1 MRIPINQI
9 KENQYT
15 LGNELVEKVSYKPY
29 KGYYYITGDRFFSG
43 KVFNIMAIELVK
55 QSPQT
60 NKVTSFRGDTLSYF
74 YNAPE
79 SIQNL
84 ISKPMEVRSI
94 IFNTTPE
101 IISKGYTNRYF
112 VKKTNTSNILE
123 ISEDNYSSLTDPIYT
138 KVALIWKVSTG
149 FNQNE
154 VDSLDK
160 SYMIGLKSFLQD
172 LNRNPEEDL
181 D

>member
-15 LGNELVEKVSYKPY
+15 SGNELVEKVSYKPY
-29 KGYYYITGDRFFSG
+29 KGYYYVTGNKFFSG
-43 KVFNIMAIELVK
+43 KIFNIKAIELIK
-55 QSPQT
+55 KSPQT
-60 NKVTSFRGDTLSYF
+60 NKVTSFGGDTLSYF

-84 ISKPMEVRSI
+84 MSKPVEVRSI
-94 IFNTTPE
+94 SFTPTPE

-112 VKKTNTSNILE
+112 VKKANTLNIME
-123 ISEDNYSSLTDPIYT
+123 VSEDNYSSLTDPIYT
-138 KVALIWKVSTG
+138 KIYLIWKVSTG

-160 SYMIGLKSFLQD
+160 SYMIGIKSFLQN
-172 LNRNPEEDL
+172 LNYNPEEDL